1 MGECYRM
8 KRQVIKLK
16 KHLLVIYHSEI
27 ENDIV
32 VNLLELIKTN
42 NDDYIKEA
50 KCEDE
55 VDILPLLTRFVLIK
69 TPLKCLAA
77 LKDLN
82 ESLKISGLHTRLFE
96 NVFKEQFFHIMY
108 KNMNEMSKISVAE
121 NVRLFEQ
128 LERFGF

>member
-1 MGECYRM
+1 M

-32 VNLLELIKTN
+32 VNLLELIKNN

-55 VDILPLLTRFVLIK
+55 VDILQLLTRFVLIK
-69 TPLKCLAA
+69 TLLKCLAA

-82 ESLKISGLHTRLFE
+82 ESLRISGLHTRLFE